1 MDDSLLGM
9 FVMIGRQRGFF
20 VSMCLREAIFSVA
33 DNVFGEQ
40 EKRKTF
46 TFFVTASREDR
57 YPAKNH
63 VEAVCTSRAF
73 TRINRQ
79 GEGIRMPRMQ
89 HLQQLRNRYQ
99 RLQRARKT
107 SDALCG

>member
-46 TFFVTASREDR
+46 TFFVTASRVDR

-89 HLQQLRNRYQ
+89 QGIKSRTQEIAFEVHHRV
-99 RLQRARKT
+99 KK
-107 SDALCG
+107 